1 MCLSRALGLPC
12 ATAFVVLGHSPRR
25 DPCSPSWC
33 PSVWSVVG
41 RWGAEVRGSGA
52 VGAGSR
58 GQAGAVVACGFITS
72 VLPSQQV
79 LRLLGFL
86 VLLFL
91 VGWPVLLHH
100 GYHGHHVHLF
110 LAAVLVSLP
119 SLFLSASSCTQGI
132 QLNHACLVANLSLVC
147 GSAIT
152 AAFLRA
158 FQYTSNSVPSL
169 GRSLGIIAPS
179 GHRQPLFLLV
189 VLGLHSITPVLGIY
203 GTLGRSGRAGA
214 SFCLLAWS
222 VGGSWCWCRLL
233 GARESCSACR
243 MVLRS
248 SWWCGRGVGRWGGSE
263 GVGRWGVGLR
273 LLRRDPVLPRD

>member
-1 MCLSRALGLPC
+1 M
-12 ATAFVVLGHSPRR
+12 
-25 DPCSPSWC
+25 
-33 PSVWSVVG
+33 
-41 RWGAEVRGSGA
+41 
-52 VGAGSR
+52 GAGSR

-222 VGGSWCWCRLL
+222 VGGSWCWCRFL
-233 GARESCSACR
+233 GAR
-243 MVLRS
+243 VLELVGTGVIGARILLGVFVCAALLS
-248 SWWCGRGVGRWGGSE
+248 FGLSGRFLFVLCWFWCGAALCWASGFGRCVIWALGARRRAGVGRCSWALC
-263 GVGRWGVGLR
+263 RWGAWECWAWCV
-273 LLRRDPVLPRD
+273 PVSPVS